1 MAQSIMKTMSPIFLK
16 QMNSKEG
23 QKASQSNK
31 QHITVTNNELA
42 VYPPEMYEEVLIY
55 FRANHYKC

>member
-31 QHITVTNNELA
+31 QHKTVSNSDLA
-42 VYPPEMYEEVLIY
+42 VYPPEMYEEVLAY
-55 FRANHYKC
+55 FNHRNY